1 VYSDYVII
9 YAYPLLQGS

>member
-1 VYSDYVII
+1 VII